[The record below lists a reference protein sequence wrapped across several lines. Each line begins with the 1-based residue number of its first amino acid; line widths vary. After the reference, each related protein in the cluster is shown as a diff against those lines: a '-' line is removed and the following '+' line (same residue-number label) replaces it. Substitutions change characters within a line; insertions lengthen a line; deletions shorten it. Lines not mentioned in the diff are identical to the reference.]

1 MRRAPHHPGV
11 HHFIGETF
19 DLLKLPARAI
29 ASYERAAQLPG
40 AGPVTWIELASLC
53 ERAHRLDEA
62 EELTERTVRAGFNLP
77 IVSLVR
83 GRIQRRQNRF
93 EQAEATF
100 QSLIERFPEDSQWAC
115 LAWSELALMKDRQGD
130 FNGASDAIA
139 HCKRVQK
146 AHEAPFWRASEKVH
160 DQMRELIAAIARDD
174 FRSWHDAMRHQN
186 EERVALLTGF
196 PRSGTTLLEQ
206 VLDAHHDLASS
217 EERDFIG
224 RELFYEITAHR
235 GKLPLIDVLNEL
247 RVDQIRAERPRYLR
261 AMEYLLGEPLRGR
274 MHLDKNPAYNLTIP
288 LVLRLFPETRLIIAL
303 RDPRDVVLS
312 CYLRY
317 LPLNAVSVRFLDVE
331 RTAARYALDMT
342 AWLKFRE
349 LVEVPWCEIRYE
361 DTVAD
366 LESQAR
372 RALATLGLPWDEQ
385 VLNYRSATYLRK
397 TDYESELRSGRRA
410 HLHARDWSLEELRAP
425 ARTGAENTRSV
436 HPRIWLRIVNG
447 IQMAE
452 RRYCEI
458 GQGI

>member
-1 MRRAPHHPGV
+1 MAKRHRITPAGGRQPRERPVPMINAPSQRLQAAHSLWNEGRQRDALDLYAEAIRQEPNNVQTYVQAARAHAEIYDFDGLNQTHEKLVRRAPHHPGV

-40 AGPVTWIELASLC
+40 AGPVTWIELASLY

-130 FNGASDAIA
+130 FNGASDAIVR
-139 HCKRVQK
+139 CKRVQK
-146 AHEAPFWRASEKVH
+146 AHEAPFWCASEKVH

-235 GKLPLIDVLNEL
+235 GKLPLIDVL
-247 RVDQIRAERPRYLR
+247 
-261 AMEYLLGEPLRGR
+261 
-274 MHLDKNPAYNLTIP
+274 KNYASNKFA
-288 LVLRLFPETRLIIAL
+288 R
-303 RDPRDVVLS
+303 
-312 CYLRY
+312 
-317 LPLNAVSVRFLDVE
+317 SVRGIFGRWNICWASLSAAGCTWT
-331 RTAARYALDMT
+331 RT
-342 AWLKFRE
+342 
-349 LVEVPWCEIRYE
+349 P
-361 DTVAD
+361 
-366 LESQAR
+366 
-372 RALATLGLPWDEQ
+372 
-385 VLNYRSATYLRK
+385 
-397 TDYESELRSGRRA
+397 
-410 HLHARDWSLEELRAP
+410 
-425 ARTGAENTRSV
+425 RT
-436 HPRIWLRIVNG
+436 I
-447 IQMAE
+447 
-452 RRYCEI
+452 
-458 GQGI
+458 